1 MSNST
6 ISRRYAKALV
16 NLGAE
21 QQTVKQFGDE
31 LAQVGSVLKGEE
43 RLLLILECPTF
54 ATEKKAVILSEIYD
68 TMKLSTGIRNF
79 LGLLLTKNRLRYLS
93 EIEGDYRR
101 FADELSGVVRAKI
114 TSAAELNRN
123 QCLEIQSG
131 LEKQTGKKVELK
143 VQLDPSLIGGIKA
156 EIGGKVFDGSIK
168 TQLKR
173 IEDTLKKG

>member
-1 MSNST
+1 LSNST

-21 QQTVKQFGDE
+21 QKTVEQFGEE
-31 LAQVGSVLKGEE
+31 LAQICSVLKGEE

-101 FADELSGVVRAKI
+101 FADELSGVVRAQI

-123 QCLEIQSG
+123 QWLEIQSG

-143 VQLDPSLIGGIKA
+143 VQLDPSLIGGIQA